1 MYTNMPLTNHRAK
14 LYTNMIFHM
23 ILNYVTFELVLR
35 SNSCM
40 QYKSK
45 TFFAKATGIFRHFL

>member
-1 MYTNMPLTNHRAK
+1 MPLTNHRAK